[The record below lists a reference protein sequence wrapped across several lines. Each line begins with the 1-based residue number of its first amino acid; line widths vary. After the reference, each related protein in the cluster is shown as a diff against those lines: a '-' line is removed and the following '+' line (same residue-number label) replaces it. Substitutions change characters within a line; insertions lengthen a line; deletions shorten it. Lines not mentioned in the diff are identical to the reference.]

1 MTRESYNEWRNHP
14 ATIFFRKFL
23 RDRSIELGAQVHE
36 SWLNGQE
43 IHEVDRGR
51 ILELIDIED
60 VSFEVIENFYKEK
73 TIDTETSENS
83 IR

>member
-1 MTRESYNEWRNHP
+1 MDKTQYGEWRNHP
-14 ATIFFRKFL
+14 ATMFFRQFL
-23 RDRSIELGAQVHE
+23 RDRAKALGAQVHE

-73 TIDTETSENS
+73 AIDTETSENGT
-83 IR
+83 R